1 MAVPVPRISC
11 CVLNHLNFFTKYRM
25 PYNPKVEHMKDAS
38 IVEGI
43 FCVISVYF
51 VQHSLDFE
59 TTDFSFDHFG
69 KFRSI

>member
-1 MAVPVPRISC
+1 
-11 CVLNHLNFFTKYRM
+11 
-25 PYNPKVEHMKDAS
+25 VEPLKDAS

-59 TTDFSFDHFG
+59 ITDFSFDHFG
-69 KFRSI
+69 KFRSMKKTFFLNKIINFSKNEI